1 MDVTQPVWGEC
12 PGPVL
17 EKGVV
22 EKKKKKK
29 GKVAEIWTPSAI
41 TLQHSGARKQKPR
54 TLDKFKFAGV
64 DSGN

>member
-29 GKVAEIWTPSAI
+29 GESR
-41 TLQHSGARKQKPR
+41 GD
-54 TLDKFKFAGV
+54 LDPFRDNFAA
-64 DSGN
+64 